1 MLDPQDLF
9 AVAHPQALESFFGAQ
24 VIESDGWIGKNKSLS
39 DQRIEE
45 HWNEPELQREC
56 SCCSAVPLWHKLCAW
71 CSQAFNWKRCAKGTS
86 ADLTRN
92 FPFMTRQCKLDLYL
106 VESTVN

>member
-1 MLDPQDLF
+1 MLDSQDMF

-39 DQRIEE
+39 DQIIEE
-45 HWNEPELQREC
+45 HWNEPELQ
-56 SCCSAVPLWHKLCAW
+56 SVQLLQCCLPLCAW

-86 ADLTRN
+86 ADLTRAEI
-92 FPFMTRQCKLDLYL
+92 FYL
-106 VESTVN
+106 